1 MSVGFPLPVISPQNM
16 ACEASGAFTSGAFVR
31 IGSVLTVAAAGVT
44 MLLAACYWRWIGLL
58 PAGGV

>member
-1 MSVGFPLPVISPQNM
+1 LPVISPQNM